1 MDRLSRMLA
10 AAQGMGGGGGA
21 QQDGNVVDNSETV
34 YISSLALL
42 KMLRHGRAGVPME
55 VMGLMLGE
63 FVDDYTVRVVDV
75 FAMPQSGTGVSVE
88 AVDPVFQTKMMD
100 MLRQTGRPETVVG
113 WYHSHPG
120 FGCWLS
126 SVDINTQQ
134 SFEQL
139 TPRAV
144 AVVIDPIQSV
154 KGKVVIDA
162 FRLINPQ
169 TLMLGQEP
177 RQTTSNVGHL
187 NKPSIQALIHGLNRH
202 YYSIAVGYL
211 KGRGGASGNGASTT
225 AGASSQVGGEEAM
238 LMNLHKSVWT
248 EALEMPD
255 FKSEGDRTLEKLN
268 KLVSLAEGYEKRVKE
283 ETELTKD
290 QLRTRYVGKV
300 DPKKHIETLGQ
311 DLLED
316 NIVSVSRQMIDKEA
330 AVPSACRIEAVDDD
344 ADTMA
349 VDQTA

>member
-1 MDRLSRMLA
+1 MLA
-10 AAQGMGGGGGA
+10 AAQGMGGGAGM

-211 KGRGGASGNGASTT
+211 KGRGGASGNGASSAV
-225 AGASSQVGGEEAM
+225 AGGSQVGGEEAM

-248 EALEMPD
+248 EALTMPD
-255 FKSEGDRTLEKLN
+255 FKAEGDRTLEKLN
-268 KLVSLAEGYEKRVKE
+268 KLVTLAEGYEKRVKE

-300 DPKKHIETLGQ
+300 DPKKRMSSHHRTQARRLTRLQ
-311 DLLED
+311 TSRL
-316 NIVSVSRQMIDKEA
+316 SVKISSKTTSFQ
-330 AVPSACRIEAVDDD
+330 CRAR
-344 ADTMA
+344 
-349 VDQTA
+349 